1 MNKYENT
8 LIFAYYGW
16 YTYDIHENYPIFKPP
31 HPPVQ
36 TSSTH
41 FTLDVQFQATY
52 LLQTITNQL
61 KESIIQ
67 GGWLLYVIMS
77 IF

>member
-1 MNKYENT
+1 MTSMKIIKFSSPRT
-8 LIFAYYGW
+8 PL
-16 YTYDIHENYPIFKPP
+16 
-31 HPPVQ
+31 VQ
-36 TSSTH
+36 TSSTP

-52 LLQTITNQL
+52 LLQMITNQL